1 MTFCHR
7 SGFFHLTYDHFK
19 VKFKF
24 NLNCIC
30 LYLSC
35 VFLTFHLFYQI
46 WDFFFLQFKLSHI
59 WLLSIQI
66 FFFFCHISDFL
77 LQLRFFCLTFMAFL
91 LHLHLHSS
99 KCNCIHTKIPF
110 IYSAEKSK
118 KRSDKHYIFTNY
130 NVGLFMK
137 KVRLVRNKLRIP
149 RKTSE
154 LWDFNCFVPRWK

>member
-1 MTFCHR
+1 MHLSLFILRFSHLSLILSNLR
-7 SGFFHLTYDHFK
+7 LFFLAIQIISHLTS
-19 VKFKF
+19 F
-24 NLNCIC
+24 N
-30 LYLSC
+30 S
-35 VFLTFHLFYQI
+35 
-46 WDFFFLQFKLSHI
+46 D
-59 WLLSIQI
+59 
-66 FFFFCHISDFL
+66 FFFCHISDFL

-99 KCNCIHTKIPF
+99 KCNCIHTEIPF